1 MTQENNSE
9 ETNAQ
14 SLQMAVMQRCPSFV
28 DDNKTHYVIYV
39 EYINK
44 RPHLVNSVSYIPN
57 AVNGAYWRL
66 YHWDFKLND
75 NDSKDLIAY
84 NSGSGGCEKDI
95 VAPNFIKNKNV
106 AEIWISDGI
115 ELQGK
120 GANFTLINE
129 LIELENYF
137 EKSKNPFEIAE
148 IVDNIEYCPK
158 CKSYSRDFCDQ
169 HLYYHD
175 DGTVRYKGNHK
186 HVVY

>member
-1 MTQENNSE
+1 
-9 ETNAQ
+9 
-14 SLQMAVMQRCPSFV
+14 MAVMQRCPSFV

-44 RPHLVNSVSYIPN
+44 RP
-57 AVNGAYWRL
+57 
-66 YHWDFKLND
+66 
-75 NDSKDLIAY
+75 
-84 NSGSGGCEKDI
+84 
-95 VAPNFIKNKNV
+95 IKNKNV
-106 AEIWISDGI
+106 AEIWIADGI

-158 CKSYSRDFCDQ
+158 CKSYSRDFC
-169 HLYYHD
+169 
-175 DGTVRYKGNHK
+175 
-186 HVVY
+186 

>member
-1 MTQENNSE
+1 M
-9 ETNAQ
+9 
-14 SLQMAVMQRCPSFV
+14 
-28 DDNKTHYVIYV
+28 
-39 EYINK
+39 
-44 RPHLVNSVSYIPN
+44 
-57 AVNGAYWRL
+57 
-66 YHWDFKLND
+66 
-75 NDSKDLIAY
+75 
-84 NSGSGGCEKDI
+84 
-95 VAPNFIKNKNV
+95 
-106 AEIWISDGI
+106 
-115 ELQGK
+115 QGK